1 MSYLFE
7 KFMGEDF
14 DKIYN
19 QYVTR
24 IYRFIF
30 LKVSSQETAEDL
42 CSDVFMDVFHEFQ
55 KTQIENT
62 QAFLYQIAKN
72 TIADY
77 YRKKPRFQVIS
88 IEETEEII
96 DTRESVFRKAEINSD
111 METVKKALRS
121 LSDDHQNLLIW
132 RYLDELSMPEI
143 AQITGKS
150 EGSLRVGI
158 HRALH
163 TLKEKMRQPEEFQPL
178 ALLEEEV

>member
-1 MSYLFE
+1 
-7 KFMGEDF
+7 MGEDF
-14 DKIYN
+14 DQIYN

-42 CSDVFMDVFHEFQ
+42 CSDVFMDVFREFQ
-55 KTQIENT
+55 KTQIENP
-62 QAFLYQIAKN
+62 QAFLYQVAKN

-77 YRKKPRFQVIS
+77 YREKPRFQVIS

-96 DTRESVFRKAEINSD
+96 DEKESMFRQAEIHSD
-111 METVKKALRS
+111 METVKKSLRS
-121 LSDDHQNLLIW
+121 LSDDYQNLLIW

-150 EGSLRVGI
+150 EANLRVSL

-163 TLKEKMRQPEEFQPL
+163 ALQEKMRQPKEFQPL